1 MWYYPGEPMNYNF
14 EHELTAMKAE
24 WKENLD
30 ELHLLFSIAKE
41 ISFTRNLDLLLD
53 QIVGRVAQVMR
64 AEAASLL
71 LMNTDTMQL
80 DFKIVKG
87 QRSEALRNLDIHL
100 RPGEGLAGWVM
111 ATNQYAI
118 SNKPSEDARFKY
130 EIDRMTSFETRNL
143 LAVPMRGEGGALGVI
158 EVINRLE
165 GKDFTEHDAQFLG
178 SVAWLSAM
186 AIENAQMYSMLERSE
201 GHMVDILENLPGGY
215 IGVDMKGLVTKCN
228 ARALEV
234 FGLPRNL
241 IGQKYTQALA
251 AQPDA
256 VKAIERAFVE
266 NQGTKRQQ
274 FYITSSR
281 MDRRQIGYSTLAV
294 RNRAGETEGIGL
306 LFQDIT
312 EFIPGA

>member
-1 MWYYPGEPMNYNF
+1 
-14 EHELTAMKAE
+14 MKAE
-24 WKENLD
+24 WKGNLD

-71 LMNTDTMQL
+71 LMNADTMQL

-87 QRSEALRNLDIHL
+87 QRSDALRNLNIHL

-118 SNKPSEDARFKY
+118 SNKPSEDARFKN
-130 EIDRMTSFETRNL
+130 EIDRMTGFQTRNL
-143 LAVPMRGEGGALGVI
+143 LAVPMRGEGGAIGVI
-158 EVINRLE
+158 EVVNRLE

-178 SVAWLSAM
+178 SVAWLAAM
-186 AIENAQMYSMLERSE
+186 AIENAQMYAALERSGE
-201 GHMVDILENLPGGY
+201 HLVDILENLPGGFV
-215 IGVDMKGLVTKCN
+215 GVDMKGVLTKCN
-228 ARALEV
+228 ARALEI
-234 FGLPRNL
+234 FGLARNM
-241 IGQKYTQALA
+241 IGQRYTQALA
-251 AQPDA
+251 PQPEA
-256 VKAIERAFVE
+256 VKAIELAFAE

-274 FYITSSR
+274 FYISTPR
-281 MDRRQIGYSTLAV
+281 MGRRQIGYSTLTI